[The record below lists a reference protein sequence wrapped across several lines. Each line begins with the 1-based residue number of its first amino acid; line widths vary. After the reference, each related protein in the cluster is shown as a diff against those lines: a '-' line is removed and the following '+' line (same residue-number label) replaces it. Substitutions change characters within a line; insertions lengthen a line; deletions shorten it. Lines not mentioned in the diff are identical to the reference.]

1 MAKEKVLDTEL
12 EMYRN
17 LLVEPTE
24 FKDGFGW
31 ATVVGIFFCGLIMMP
46 GSIYLG
52 LMTGGSMGSAAT
64 WVTVILFSE
73 VMRRAMKSMS
83 KQELVVLLYAAGAM
97 AGGGIFGDFVMR
109 AYLVQSDA
117 IRDAGLRD
125 AFPTWYVP
133 KPGSAAL
140 TGRNLFHHE
149 WLVPIALAVIMS
161 VIGLINKWTLGYFF
175 FRLTSDVEQLPF
187 PLAPISAQGA
197 MALAEE
203 DGAEDPANEKD
214 VLHRKPGEKKKS
226 DRWRLFS
233 LGSTLGIAFGFI
245 QIGVPAISGLFLDK
259 PFYLIPTPWIDTT
272 TLTES
277 IMPATPT
284 GLIFDLGLILIGM
297 VIPFWAVIG
306 AVAAVVLTIVLNPI
320 LHHFGTLQRW
330 QPGMDTVNTTFANSV
345 DFWMS
350 FTTGVGLGVAVVSIY
365 QTIRDVRKKVV
376 ELRKERAEKKGTPD
390 PARKDIWAPPKPGR
404 GDYPIPIA
412 LGLYAFTSVG
422 LVLLC
427 YKLLPHNSL
436 LLAFLFFFAFVYN
449 PLISYVNARLLGIA
463 GQTVDIP
470 FVKELAFIMSG
481 SKGVEI
487 WLAPIPIAN
496 YGGQA
501 QSFRINEL
509 TGVKF
514 WSLLKLDLIVT
525 PVSFVLSMLFW
536 AFIWASA
543 PIPSSSFPTAQKFW
557 ELSAKQTALL
567 FSSTFVAPG
576 STTGGSITDSQ
587 FWQAVHPTVIA
598 TGFGATVVAF
608 ILLSAFGLPVLLIY
622 GVIRGLG
629 GWPHGIVLEL
639 VGALIGRYYFQKK
652 FGPEGFLRMIPTVLA
667 GYYTGVGLIAMA
679 TIAMNLIQA
688 AVSSAPF

>member
-1 MAKEKVLDTEL
+1 MADSPVLDKEL
-12 EMYRN
+12 EQYRN
-17 LLVEPTE
+17 LLAEPTE

-46 GSIYLG
+46 GSIYLQ

-73 VMRRAMKSMS
+73 VMRRAMKSMT

-97 AGGGIFGDFVMR
+97 AGGGVFGDFILR
-109 AYLVQSDA
+109 AYLVQSDP
-117 IRDAGLRD
+117 IRDAGMRD

-133 KPGSAAL
+133 KPDSPAI
-140 TGRNLFHHE
+140 TGRNLFHHD
-149 WLVPIALAVIMS
+149 WLIPILLVAVMS
-161 VIGLINKWTLGYFF
+161 VIHLVNKWTLGYFF

-197 MALAEE
+197 MAMAEE
-203 DGAEDPANEKD
+203 DGAEDPANDKD
-214 VLHRKPGEKKKS
+214 ALHRKPGEKKKS

-233 LGSTLGIAFGFI
+233 LGTTLGIAFGFA
-245 QIGVPAISGLFLDK
+245 QVGVPAVTGLFLDK
-259 PFYLIPTPWIDTT
+259 PFFLIPTPWIDTT

-277 IMPATPT
+277 VLPATPT
-284 GLIFDLGLILIGM
+284 GIIFDLGLILIGM

-306 AVAAVVLTIVLNPI
+306 TLAAILLTIILNPI
-320 LHHFGTLQRW
+320 LHHFGVLSRW
-330 QPGMDTVNTTFANSV
+330 QPGMETINTQFSNGV
-345 DFWMS
+345 DFWIS
-350 FTTGVGLGVAVVSIY
+350 FGTGVGLGIAAVSIY

-376 ELRKERAEKKGTPD
+376 ALREERAAKRGTPD
-390 PARKDIWAPPKPGR
+390 PARKDIWATPKPGR

-412 LGLYAFTSVG
+412 LGLYAASSLALIG
-422 LVLLC
+422 LC
-427 YKLLPHNSL
+427 YYLLPKNNL

-470 FVKELAFIMSG
+470 YVRELSFILSG
-481 SKGVEI
+481 SKGIDI

-496 YGGQA
+496 YGHQA

-509 TGVKF
+509 TGVRF
-514 WSLLKLDLIVT
+514 WSLLKLDLIIT
-525 PVSFVLSMLFW
+525 PVSFILSFAFW
-536 AFIWASA
+536 AFIWASG
-543 PIPSSSFPTAQKFW
+543 PIPSAAFPFAQKIW
-557 ELSAKQTALL
+557 EQNAKNTALYY
-567 FSSTFVAPG
+567 SSTFVAPG

-587 FWQAVHPTVIA
+587 FWQAIHPLVIG
-598 TGFGATVVAF
+598 TGFISTVVGF
-608 ILLSAFGLPVLLIY
+608 VLLNAFGLPVLLIY

-629 GWPHGIVLEL
+629 SQPHAMVLEI
-639 VGALIGRYYFQKK
+639 VGALLGRYYFQKK
-652 FGPEGFLRMIPTVLA
+652 FGSSNFLRMIPTVLA
-667 GYYTGVGLIAMA
+667 GYFTGVGLIGMA
-679 TIAMNLIQA
+679 TIALNLIQA